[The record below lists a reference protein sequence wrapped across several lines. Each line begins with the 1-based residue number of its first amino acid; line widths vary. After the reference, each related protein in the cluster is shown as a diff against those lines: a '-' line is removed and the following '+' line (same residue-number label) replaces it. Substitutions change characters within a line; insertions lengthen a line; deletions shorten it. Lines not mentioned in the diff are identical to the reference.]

1 MVLIAMRRFRLLIV
15 LVMLLAALP
24 AYAGQTIRFSDA
36 YESALSYDAKLGAAE
51 AAYEAD
57 REEVGKARAGFR
69 PNIRISAARG
79 RNATESTSL
88 INDTSKEN
96 FYNTQ
101 NYSIVL
107 KQPIFSMAAFDQYS
121 QSKAIA
127 SKSQALLQRE
137 RDALAVRTLEAY
149 VNVLFAEDNL
159 AYSRA
164 KVAAAKEQLQQ
175 AKGRYGAGYGTVT
188 EISEAQAHYD
198 ISLAEGLEHNN
209 TLENSRR
216 EFEAIV
222 GVYPDKLAKL
232 DPARIVLVLP
242 EPHDVEVWVRYGMEN
257 NSELDAAR
265 QEVRIAAKQ
274 VDKNRAARYPTVD
287 LLASRTFSESDNNYS
302 IGTQYDTYALN
313 LQLSM
318 PIYAGGYVSASVRQA
333 SAQLR
338 EAAEQESQQQRTL
351 SARIRKFY
359 HGILANM
366 AQIKAY
372 EQAVKSNEI
381 ALTGTKKGYES
392 GFRSNV
398 DVLNAQEKLYDSLRN
413 LARSRYQ
420 YVINRMMLKNESGL
434 LTGDDIDEINGW
446 MK

>member
-1 MVLIAMRRFRLLIV
+1 MIRLRLLIV
-15 LVMLLAALP
+15 LALLFPAFSAHADEVM
-24 AYAGQTIRFSDA
+24 RFSDA
-36 YESALSYDAKLGAAE
+36 YERALSYDAKLQIAE
-51 AAYEAD
+51 AVFDAN
-57 REEVGKARAGFR
+57 REEIGKARAGFR
-69 PNIRISAARG
+69 PNLRISAALG

-88 INDTSKEN
+88 VNDVTQEY
-96 FYNTQ
+96 FYNTR
-101 NYSIVL
+101 NYSVVL
-107 KQPIFSMAAFDQYS
+107 KQPIFSMATFEQYG
-121 QSKAIA
+121 QSKAVA
-127 SKSQALLQRE
+127 AKSEALLQKE

-164 KVAAAKEQLQQ
+164 RVTAAKEQFQQ
-175 AKGRYGAGYGTVT
+175 AKRRFSAGFGTIT
-188 EISEAQAHYD
+188 EINEAQAHYD

-216 EFEAIV
+216 EFEAVI
-222 GVYPDKLAKL
+222 GIYPDRIAKL
-232 DPARIVLVLP
+232 DPAMLVLLLP
-242 EPHDVEVWVRYGMEN
+242 EPHDVEEWVRYGLEN
-257 NSELDAAR
+257 NAELDAAR
-265 QEVRIAAKQ
+265 QEIRIAEKQ
-274 VDKNRAARYPTVD
+274 VGKNRAARYPVLD

-302 IGTQYDTYALN
+302 IGTQYDTYSLN

-318 PIYAGGYVSASVRQA
+318 PIYSGGYASASVRQA

-338 EAAEQESQQQRTL
+338 EATEQASQYQRTL
-351 SARIRKFY
+351 SSRIRKFY
-359 HGILANM
+359 NGILGNI
-366 AQIKAY
+366 AQIRAY

-420 YVINRMMLKNESGL
+420 YIINRIMLKNEAGL
-434 LTGDDIDEINGW
+434 LTRDDIDEISGW
-446 MK
+446 LK